1 MDQPQTK
8 DIAEILLRLAL
19 NTNKTINQTKEVC
32 EIFCQS
38 KDLLWI
44 DQD

>member
-19 NTNKTINQTKEVC
+19 NTNKTINQSNKR
-32 EIFCQS
+32 S
-38 KDLLWI
+38 M
-44 DQD
+44 